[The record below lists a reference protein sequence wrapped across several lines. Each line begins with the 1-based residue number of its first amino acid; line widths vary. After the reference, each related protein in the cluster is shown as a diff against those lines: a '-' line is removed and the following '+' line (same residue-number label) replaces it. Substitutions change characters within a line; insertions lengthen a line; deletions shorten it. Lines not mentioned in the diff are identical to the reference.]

1 MMECHEHALFQRQ
14 LHFVEPSPTDH
25 RRIADGKDVFAE
37 NNNFFL
43 RKNAEKNSYICRMN
57 YSENRAIYIW
67 QNSDWPNFKWNDP
80 QVSPLLN
87 SVQER
92 QARLLGMLSALG
104 FDLQKQTAL
113 ESMTE
118 DVVRSSEIE
127 GELLNRDSVRSS
139 IARHLGVSLPSAG
152 SSDHYTEGVVQVAV
166 DAVKNCNMP
175 LDKERL
181 CNWHAALFP
190 TGRSGMYRI
199 TVADWRQGEE
209 AMLVVSGAMGK
220 ELVHY
225 EAPPSSVV
233 PREMDRF
240 MQWFNGD
247 QPANQLLKAAVAHL
261 WFVAVHPFDDGNGR
275 LTRTLTDMLIARG
288 TGMQCYSVSAEILKS
303 RKDYY
308 AILERTTCGD
318 LDITEWLLWFLQ
330 RIEAAI
336 ITSEQSL
343 RGVLRKTEF
352 WNSHADTE
360 FNERQRKIINRLYDG
375 FEGPLTSSKW
385 AKICH
390 CSPDTALRDITS
402 LIEKGVLTKAP
413 SGGRN
418 THYTLAD

>member
-1 MMECHEHALFQRQ
+1 MISNEKNA
-14 LHFVEPSPTDH
+14 
-25 RRIADGKDVFAE
+25 FAE
-37 NNNFFL
+37 KKVVIL
-43 RKNAEKNSYICRMN
+43 RKNAENNPYICRMN
-57 YSENRAIYIW
+57 YMGNKTAYIW
-67 QNSDWPNFKWNDP
+67 HNADWPNFRWDDS

-104 FDLQKQTAL
+104 FDLQRLTAL

-139 IARHLGVSLPSAG
+139 IARHLGVNLPSAG

-166 DAVKNCNMP
+166 DAVKKCNMP

-209 AMLVVSGAMGK
+209 PMLVESGAMGK
-220 ELVHY
+220 ERVHY
-225 EAPPSSVV
+225 EAPPSSAV
-233 PREMDRF
+233 PQEMDRF
-240 MQWFNGD
+240 LQWFNGN

-288 TGMQCYSVSAEILKS
+288 SGMQCYSVSAEILKS

-308 AILERTTCGD
+308 ATLERATCGD
-318 LDITEWLLWFLQ
+318 MDITEWLLWFLRQ
-330 RIEAAI
+330 IDAAI
-336 ITSEQSL
+336 TTSEQSL
-343 RGVLRKTEF
+343 SGVLRKTEF

-360 FNERQRKIINRLYDG
+360 FNERQRKVINRLYDG
-375 FEGPLTSSKW
+375 FEGPLTSGKW

-390 CSPDTALRDITS
+390 CSPDTALRDITA
-402 LIEKGVLTKAP
+402 LIEKGVLVKAP

-418 THYTLAD
+418 THYSLVE